1 MIKDITIGQ
10 YFPGKSA
17 IHRLD
22 PRIKILLTA
31 LYIVMLFLPNGF
43 LGLGLGAI
51 YLIIAFLLSGIPV
64 KMMLKSIKPIL
75 PIIIFTGLLNLFFLD
90 GGTVLLSLGFIKIT
104 SEGIHTMLFMAIRI
118 IFLICGTSLLTYTT
132 SPITLTDAIERILSP
147 LQKIKI
153 PAHEIAMMMTIAL
166 RFIPTLIEET
176 DKIMSAQKARGADL
190 ESGSFLQRAKALI
203 PILIPLFVSAFRR
216 AEELALAMECRCY
229 HGGEGRTRMRQ
240 LKTTR
245 LDYIAIAFTAL
256 FIVAIVALN
265 IANLSL
271 FNGLIRL

>member
-10 YFPGKSA
+10 YFPGKSV

-90 GGTVLLSLGFIKIT
+90 GGTVLLSLGFIKVT

-190 ESGSFLQRAKALI
+190 ESGSFLQRAKALV

-245 LDYIAIAFTAL
+245 LDYISIAFTFL
-256 FIVAIVALN
+256 FIAAIVALN

>member
-10 YFPGKSA
+10 YFPGKSV

-90 GGTVLLSLGFIKIT
+90 GGTVLLSLGFIKVT

-190 ESGSFLQRAKALI
+190 ESGSFLQRAKALV

-216 AEELALAMECRCY
+216 Y
-229 HGGEGRTRMRQ
+229 
-240 LKTTR
+240 
-245 LDYIAIAFTAL
+245 
-256 FIVAIVALN
+256 
-265 IANLSL
+265 
-271 FNGLIRL
+271 